1 MACKFIGA
9 DPELSGSATSEEHF
23 SPEKPIWQFTPQFK
37 SGRFG
42 TILVA
47 SNDKDEA
54 CLLSYA
60 LKAACV
66 KNPIRWLNST
76 EEVTHFLAHGG
87 VQKRSRYPAVPEM
100 PLLLFID
107 WDIPWSG
114 ALDLLKWIRQQPKFL
129 SLLVV
134 VMTGTNPHHKRAA
147 YEAGTNW
154 HFVKSADFIDL
165 MRLVR
170 RLREF
175 WSYAVEPGF
184 YEQLAARPG

>member
-1 MACKFIGA
+1 MACKLIGA
-9 DPELSGSATSEEHF
+9 GLEFCGPATSSEHL
-23 SPEKPIWQFTPQFK
+23 SSEKPFWQFTTPTR
-37 SGRFG
+37 SGRLG
-42 TILVA
+42 TVLVA
-47 SNDKDEA
+47 NNDKDEA
-54 CLLSYA
+54 SLLSYA
-60 LKAACV
+60 LKAACI

-76 EEVTHFLAHGG
+76 EEVIHFLVHGG
-87 VQKRSRYPAVPEM
+87 AGKGSDSAGVPEM

-107 WDIPWSG
+107 WDIHWSG
-114 ALDLLKWIRQQPKFL
+114 ALDLLKWIRQQPKYL

-134 VMTGTNPHHKRAA
+134 VMTGANDPDCKRAA

-184 YEQLAARPG
+184 YEQLAAR

>member
-1 MACKFIGA
+1 MACKISGA
-9 DPELSGSATSEEHF
+9 ELDLRGSATSTEDF
-23 SPEKPIWQFTPQFK
+23 SSSKPPWLPFLPQTR
-37 SGRFG
+37 SGRLG

-47 SNDKDEA
+47 NNDKDEVY
-54 CLLSYA
+54 LLSYA

-76 EEVTHFLAHGG
+76 EEVIHFLIHGG
-87 VQKRSRYPAVPEM
+87 LDGGSDSPAVPEM

-114 ALDLLKWIRQQPKFL
+114 ALDLLKWIRQQPKL
-129 SLLVV
+129 LNLLVV
-134 VMTGTNPHHKRAA
+134 VMAGENNPDSKREA

-154 HFVKSADFIDL
+154 HFVKSADFMDL

-184 YEQLAARPG
+184 YEQLATR

>member
-1 MACKFIGA
+1 MACKLIGA
-9 DPELSGSATSEEHF
+9 DPELSGSATSTEHF
-23 SPEKPIWQFTPQFK
+23 SSEKSTWHLAPPTR
-37 SGRFG
+37 SGRLG

-47 SNDKDEA
+47 NNDKDEA
-54 CLLSYA
+54 SLLSYA
-60 LKAACV
+60 LKAAGV

-76 EEVTHFLAHGG
+76 EEVIHFLIHGG
-87 VQKRSRYPAVPEM
+87 ADAGPDSSSVPEM
-100 PLLLFID
+100 PLLLFVD
-107 WDIPWSG
+107 WDIAWSG
-114 ALDLLKWIRQQPKFL
+114 ALDLLKWIRQQPKYIN
-129 SLLVV
+129 LLVV
-134 VMTGTNPHHKRAA
+134 VMTGANDLDCKRAA

-184 YEQLAARPG
+184 YEQLAAR